1 MDKKIPTADTLF
13 KKLAKDC
20 LEYNILHIDNK
31 QDVMIKRFKEIAQK
45 LAGEKKILRVFDM
58 KGNTGNGNL
67 NFDTVAKS
75 IIGSIKEHLDKTR
88 QYLMNPRGKKDSC
101 IKF

>member
-20 LEYNILHIDNK
+20 LEYNILYIDNK
-31 QDVMIKRFKEIAQK
+31 QDVMIKRFKEIAQN

-58 KGNTGNGNL
+58 KGKTGNGSL